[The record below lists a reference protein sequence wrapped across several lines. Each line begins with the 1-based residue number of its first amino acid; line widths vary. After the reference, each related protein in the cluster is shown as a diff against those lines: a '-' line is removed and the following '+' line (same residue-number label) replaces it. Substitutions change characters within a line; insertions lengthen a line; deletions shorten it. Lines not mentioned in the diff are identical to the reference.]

1 MEPEVLC
8 TLITR
13 FKRISSRV
21 KICLKGGKRKKG
33 KGRKEEQSWPRY
45 SRITPGAWYKATEYG
60 PRNKYEGNQ
69 ACSSAYLLITQK
81 IITHL
86 ARGSKKWDFA
96 WMITPVAWIFYRR
109 AIFSKNQI
117 ISCSPSNY
125 SSFSSIPGAERAV
138 KSWQPIRAWP
148 TSRVFSSVGSRP
160 RNYTGA
166 RNLQFN

>member
-21 KICLKGGKRKKG
+21 KICLKGGKRKKEE
-33 KGRKEEQSWPRY
+33 RK
-45 SRITPGAWYKATEYG
+45 SRAGLVILVLHRVLGKATEYG
-60 PRNKYEGNQ
+60 LRNKYEGNQ

-86 ARGSKKWDFA
+86 ARAIARGSKKWDFA

-125 SSFSSIPGAERAV
+125 SSFSSISEPSA
-138 KSWQPIRAWP
+138 
-148 TSRVFSSVGSRP
+148 
-160 RNYTGA
+160 
-166 RNLQFN
+166 L

>member
-86 ARGSKKWDFA
+86 ARAIARGSKKWDFA
-96 WMITPVAWIFYRR
+96 WMITPVAS

-125 SSFSSIPGAERAV
+125 SSFSSIPEPSA
-138 KSWQPIRAWP
+138 
-148 TSRVFSSVGSRP
+148 
-160 RNYTGA
+160 
-166 RNLQFN
+166 L

>member
-96 WMITPVAWIFYRR
+96 WMITPVAWIFYR
-109 AIFSKNQI
+109 
-117 ISCSPSNY
+117 
-125 SSFSSIPGAERAV
+125 
-138 KSWQPIRAWP
+138 
-148 TSRVFSSVGSRP
+148 
-160 RNYTGA
+160 
-166 RNLQFN
+166 

>member
-21 KICLKGGKRKKG
+21 KICLKGGKRKKE

-96 WMITPVAWIFYRR
+96 WMITSRVDILSPRTR

-125 SSFSSIPGAERAV
+125 SSFSSIPEPSA
-138 KSWQPIRAWP
+138 
-148 TSRVFSSVGSRP
+148 
-160 RNYTGA
+160 
-166 RNLQFN
+166 L

>member
-21 KICLKGGKRKKG
+21 KICLKGRKRKKE
-33 KGRKEEQSWPRY
+33 KGRKEERSWPRY
-45 SRITPGAWYKATEYG
+45 SRITPVYGAWYKATEYG

-86 ARGSKKWDFA
+86 ARAIARGSKKWDFA
-96 WMITPVAWIFYRR
+96 WMITPVAWIFYRWGREQFFRKIKLFLALLPIIPRSRRYPSR
-109 AIFSKNQI
+109 ARCKIVAADSSMADFSRLLFRWN
-117 ISCSPSNY
+117 P
-125 SSFSSIPGAERAV
+125 A
-138 KSWQPIRAWP
+138 
-148 TSRVFSSVGSRP
+148 T
-160 RNYTGA
+160 
-166 RNLQFN
+166 

>member
-86 ARGSKKWDFA
+86 ARAIARGSKKWDFA

-109 AIFSKNQI
+109 GREQFFRKIKLFLALLRI
-117 ISCSPSNY
+117 IPRSRRY
-125 SSFSSIPGAERAV
+125 SSRARCKIVAANSSMADFSRLLFRWKPA
-138 KSWQPIRAWP
+138 
-148 TSRVFSSVGSRP
+148 T
-160 RNYTGA
+160 
-166 RNLQFN
+166 